1 MKKKVLAAMSGGVD
15 SSAAAMLLLQQGYEV
30 IGVTAR
36 MFNGCDIDL
45 PDAPLNIERDIKD
58 AQAVAQKLGIEHKVV
73 DLRACF
79 NRHVIQHFASE
90 YRCGSTP
97 NPCVDCNKYIKFGAL
112 LDYARELGCDYLA
125 TGHYARIVYDNAKSR
140 WLLARGEDHRKDQS
154 YMLFSLSQEQLSHV
168 LLPLGGVSKDEIRRL
183 AAEAGLV
190 TAQKPDSQDIC
201 FVPDGDYAGLIGRI
215 GKASDTAGNFV
226 HLNGQVLGRHKGLV
240 NYTIGQRKGLGIAYG
255 QPVFVRRILP
265 NGDIQLATAGG
276 EEYAGIT
283 VAQPF
288 SASGTPFAAGQRF
301 CCKVRS
307 RAAAVPCTVVQAGGP
322 LLTLRFDSP
331 VRAPAP
337 GQAAVFYDGDVVLG
351 GGIIG
356 DMLAQV

>member
-36 MFNGCDIDL
+36 MFNSCDIGL
-45 PDAPLNIERDIKD
+45 PDAPLNIDRDIKD

-112 LDYARELGCDYLA
+112 LDYAKELGCDYLA

-168 LLPLGGVSKDEIRRL
+168 LLP
-183 AAEAGLV
+183 
-190 TAQKPDSQDIC
+190 
-201 FVPDGDYAGLIGRI
+201 
-215 GKASDTAGNFV
+215 
-226 HLNGQVLGRHKGLV
+226 
-240 NYTIGQRKGLGIAYG
+240 
-255 QPVFVRRILP
+255 
-265 NGDIQLATAGG
+265 
-276 EEYAGIT
+276 
-283 VAQPF
+283 
-288 SASGTPFAAGQRF
+288 FA
-301 CCKVRS
+301 
-307 RAAAVPCTVVQAGGP
+307 RAAAPWRRKQRRNTQACRRSRPCYRPKAGQPGY
-322 LLTLRFDSP
+322 LLC
-331 VRAPAP
+331 A
-337 GQAAVFYDGDVVLG
+337 
-351 GGIIG
+351 
-356 DMLAQV
+356 